1 MTENDSHQWD
11 IVITSRPKFLTIN
24 VKEIWRYKD
33 LIFIFVRRD
42 IISIYKQTILGPI
55 WFLFG
60 PLFTVFTYTF
70 IFGEIA
76 KISTNGLPGP
86 LFYMSGTLLWNYFQS
101 CFNGAST
108 VFASNASLFGKVYF
122 PRLVV
127 PISLTISN
135 LLKFLLQFLTFLIF
149 YFYYVYTGEFS
160 FIHANIT
167 LLFLPFLIL
176 IIAGIAF
183 GLGLIISSLTSK
195 YRDLTM
201 VVGVVLTL
209 VMYASPIM
217 YPASAIPAMYKP
229 YLSINPIA
237 PLIET
242 FRYSFTGRGEHSF
255 LDLSYSFVFM
265 VTVLFAGI
273 FLFNKT
279 EKTFM
284 DTI

>member
-1 MTENDSHQWD
+1 MKEDISPNWD
-11 IVITSRPKFLTIN
+11 IVITSNPKFLTFN
-24 VKEIWRYKD
+24 YKEIWQYKD

-76 KISTNGLPGP
+76 KIPTNNLPGP

-160 FIHANIT
+160 FIQANAT
-167 LLFLPFLIL
+167 LLFLPVLIL

-201 VVGVVLTL
+201 VVGVAMTL
-209 VMYASPIM
+209 LMYASPIM
-217 YPASAIPAMYKP
+217 YPSSAIPAMYKP

-242 FRYSFTGRGEHSF
+242 FRFSFTGRGEHN
-255 LDLSYSFVFM
+255 LIDLTYSFVFM
-265 VTVLFAGI
+265 LIVLFGGI